1 MLERVEQPVIAETVR
16 SAVISLIEHDD
27 NIMRKILDIVTKE
40 LVLRLTA
47 DPHFTEQIAK
57 QITDTDIVN
66 EMKQELYASCS
77 LVQATSADN
86 LDAIGLYRDV
96 WIAAIASSRKSL
108 ATQTAAIC
116 VRFHGRR
123 VRHVY
128 VTMQITFLAR
138 KSALIYRRGLRQRV
152 ASLTIDCNG
161 VFAIRAYGTP
171 RRKTGA
177 RQQRATQRARHARA
191 IFTTKL
197 PSPARRAG
205 NSSRHYCRRTGGLR
219 TQSLVS

>member
-1 MLERVEQPVIAETVR
+1 MATPHSIQPQIYIT
-16 SAVISLIEHDD
+16 L
-27 NIMRKILDIVTKE
+27 VTGFSYIPT
-40 LVLRLTA
+40 TA
-47 DPHFTEQIAK
+47 IRT
-57 QITDTDIVN
+57 
-66 EMKQELYASCS
+66 C
-77 LVQATSADN
+77 
-86 LDAIGLYRDV
+86 IGLYRDV

-161 VFAIRAYGTP
+161 VSAIRAYCKFAMQLNYCAAP
-171 RRKTGA
+171 RGRM
-177 RQQRATQRARHARA
+177 RNNNYSE
-191 IFTTKL
+191 FT
-197 PSPARRAG
+197 SRR
-205 NSSRHYCRRTGGLR
+205 LK
-219 TQSLVS
+219 

>member
-1 MLERVEQPVIAETVR
+1 MPMMYDFHWSNAKYMNPSRATTP
-16 SAVISLIEHDD
+16 LI
-27 NIMRKILDIVTKE
+27 R
-40 LVLRLTA
+40 
-47 DPHFTEQIAK
+47 PHQC
-57 QITDTDIVN
+57 
-66 EMKQELYASCS
+66 AS
-77 LVQATSADN
+77 DGGR
-86 LDAIGLYRDV
+86 IGLYRDV

-161 VFAIRAYGTP
+161 VFAIRAYNRGSTVP
-171 RRKTGA
+171 STMSFEAITLRVPGNYINCHEDSEINDHT
-177 RQQRATQRARHARA
+177 RAVPIILMHSYD
-191 IFTTKL
+191 I
-197 PSPARRAG
+197 
-205 NSSRHYCRRTGGLR
+205 SSE
-219 TQSLVS
+219 

>member
-1 MLERVEQPVIAETVR
+1 MSSGGFA
-16 SAVISLIEHDD
+16 SLCAFY
-27 NIMRKILDIVTKE
+27 VQ
-40 LVLRLTA
+40 VLYLSQGFAGRR
-47 DPHFTEQIAK
+47 P
-57 QITDTDIVN
+57 
-66 EMKQELYASCS
+66 
-77 LVQATSADN
+77 
-86 LDAIGLYRDV
+86 IGLYRDV

-161 VFAIRAYGTP
+161 VFAIRAYRP
-171 RRKTGA
+171 CD
-177 RQQRATQRARHARA
+177 
-191 IFTTKL
+191 FPNSTTCIL
-197 PSPARRAG
+197 QFFPLLMCI
-205 NSSRHYCRRTGGLR
+205 YYIM
-219 TQSLVS
+219 

>member
-1 MLERVEQPVIAETVR
+1 MYPHKLCVPNLVAARRSCRKKGGGVKTDTHRQRDAAALYSRWRTVR
-16 SAVISLIEHDD
+16 
-27 NIMRKILDIVTKE
+27 
-40 LVLRLTA
+40 
-47 DPHFTEQIAK
+47 FFQIN
-57 QITDTDIVN
+57 QIIG
-66 EMKQELYASCS
+66 
-77 LVQATSADN
+77 
-86 LDAIGLYRDV
+86 IGLYRDV

-161 VFAIRAYGTP
+161 VFAIRAYRIKKETYKFVHRTTDGSP
-171 RRKTGA
+171 KGY
-177 RQQRATQRARHARA
+177 RARRNL
-191 IFTTKL
+191 IFRPFIAL
-197 PSPARRAG
+197 
-205 NSSRHYCRRTGGLR
+205 L
-219 TQSLVS
+219 Q